1 MKMKSV
7 FTFDSTLTI
16 AASGRQTGVPVY
28 KIGRRSLLSVLF
40 LLLAGIGTNAQSTQ
54 CSLAGRV
61 VDDHQALVVGAQVS
75 IRLEPM
81 GNTRLTVTDRS
92 GAFEFHDLPAGQY
105 RLTASARGF
114 SLADQLVSLKPN
126 DRILVDVALH
136 ATSPAETVVVMAS
149 QILASTER
157 VEGIPG
163 SVEVID
169 ARTLETSRVL
179 NSSEALRKVAGL
191 NVRDEEGF
199 GLRPNIGI
207 RGLNPTRSSKVL
219 LLEDGL
225 PLTYAPYGD
234 NASYY
239 HPPID
244 RFESVEILK
253 GSGQILYGP
262 TTVGGIVNYITP
274 NPPAQPSGF
283 LTLVGGNRDYFNGH
297 LNYGGTWK
305 STGLLFDVM
314 RKQGEGARRDQRF
327 GLTDMNV
334 KTVSNFGM
342 HHALTLKGNY
352 YGERSNITYS
362 GLTEAEFRNDPRQ
375 SIFRNDF
382 FRGDR
387 FGASA
392 THAFVLNSA
401 SVLTTNAYGYYFHRD
416 WWRQS
421 SNSGERPNRLNTLP
435 GGDPDCRGMIDL
447 NATCGTQGRLRRY
460 FVRGADTRLH
470 TSFNLFGV
478 RNEADMG
485 ARVHFETQNRQQ
497 QNGDTPKA
505 RSGSLVEDNE
515 RKNSAYSAYFQNR
528 LQFDDWTITPGLR
541 VEHIRFQR
549 TNRLTSGGVTG
560 RTELTQLVPGL
571 GVSYHPVPKFTIFAG
586 VHRGFAPPR
595 TEDIINNATGGVVEL
610 DPELSWNYELG
621 FRSLLRRGVQF
632 DATLFR
638 MDYENQIVPASLA
651 GGVGAA
657 LTNGGETLHQG
668 FELTGRVDSSALF
681 RSRHNVYLRTAL
693 TVIPTAKFT
702 GQRYS
707 SVGGFANV
715 SVSRKRLPYSP
726 EQLLNLN
733 VGYSND
739 NGVDSFIEGVY
750 VGQQFGDDLN
760 TVDPTPNGQR
770 GVIPS
775 YLVWNATFN
784 YKSEQLRSTFFV
796 TVKNLFD
803 RTYIVDRSRGILP
816 SPPRLLQA
824 GFKWRF

>member
-1 MKMKSV
+1 MRPVTSPE
-7 FTFDSTLTI
+7 
-16 AASGRQTGVPVY
+16 RNPVY
-28 KIGRRSLLSVLF
+28 SFSRRAFPSALFF
-40 LLLAGIGTNAQSTQ
+40 LLAIINVNAQSTQ
-54 CSLAGRV
+54 GSLAGRV
-61 VDDHQALVVGAQVS
+61 LDDHQALVVGAEVR
-75 IRLEPM
+75 IWLEPS
-81 GNTRLTVTDRS
+81 GNRRLVVTDRS
-92 GAFEFHDLPAGQY
+92 GAFEFHDLPQGEY
-105 RLTASARGF
+105 RLSASARGF
-114 SLADQLVSLKPN
+114 SVTDQIVYLRPKETVY
-126 DRILVDVALH
+126 VDIALH
-136 ATSPAETVVVMAS
+136 TTSPAETVVVMAS
-149 QILASTER
+149 QILAGTER

-163 SVEVID
+163 SVELID

-179 NSSEALRKVAGL
+179 NSSEALRKVAGF

-283 LTLVGGNRDYFNGH
+283 LTLIGGNRDYFNGH
-297 LNYGGTWK
+297 LNYGDTWK
-305 STGLLFDVM
+305 NTGILFDVM
-314 RKQGEGARRDQRF
+314 RKQGEGARQDQRF
-327 GLTDMNV
+327 GLTDLNA

-392 THAFVLNSA
+392 THAYVLNSD
-401 SVLTTNAYGYYFHRD
+401 SVLTTNVYGYYFHRD

-421 SNSGERPNRLNTLP
+421 SNSGERPNRLNTLA
-435 GGDPDCRGMIDL
+435 GGDSDCRGMIDL
-447 NATCGTQGRLRRY
+447 NTTCGNQGRLRRY
-460 FVRGADTRLH
+460 FVRGADTRFH
-470 TSFNLFGV
+470 TSFSFLGI
-478 RNEADMG
+478 RNETDTG
-485 ARVHFETQNRQQ
+485 ARIHFETQNRQQ

-505 RSGSLVEDNE
+505 RSGVVVENNQ

-528 LQFDDWTITPGLR
+528 FEFQHWTITPGVR
-541 VEHIRFQR
+541 VEHIRFLR
-549 TNRLTSGGVTG
+549 TNRLANGGLGVTG
-560 RTELTQLVPGL
+560 RTEITQFVPGL
-571 GVSYHPVPKFTIFAG
+571 GVSYHPVSQFTIFAG

-595 TEDIINNATGGVVEL
+595 TEDVINNATGGVVEL
-610 DPELSWNYELG
+610 DPELSWNYEVG
-621 FRSLLRRGVQF
+621 FRSQPHRGVQL

-651 GGVGAA
+651 GGVGAT

-668 FELTGRVDSSALF
+668 FELTGRVDSSVLF

-693 TVIPTAKFT
+693 TLIPTAKFT
-702 GQRYS
+702 GQRFS
-707 SVGGFANV
+707 SVGGFANT
-715 SVSRKRLPYSP
+715 SVTGKRLPYAP

-733 VGYSND
+733 VGYSHD
-739 NGVDSFIEGVY
+739 RGIDGFIEGVY
-750 VGQQFGDDLN
+750 VGRQFGDDLN

-770 GVIPS
+770 GAIPS